1 MAPSQGPP
9 WTAQFD
15 ERDSET
21 MANFTAADVKRL
33 RELTGSGMMA
43 CKKALEEAEGD
54 FDKAVELLRLKGAKD
69 VGKRAERTAGN
80 GLVVTHFNGDT
91 EGVLLELTCE
101 TDFEAKNEQFI
112 GLADRI
118 AEFVASSDA
127 GDAQTLLGAEIEPGK
142 TVQQLLEENGAKIG
156 EKVELR
162 RFARFQGAYVTSY
175 LHKSDP
181 QLPPTTGVL
190 VELDKPDAEVAKDVA
205 QQIAAMS
212 PKYLTRDEIPAE
224 TIEKERALA
233 EQMTRDEGKPEK
245 AIPKIVEGRVNAYF
259 RDFVLLDQAFVK
271 DNKKTIAKVLDE
283 AGVNVKRF
291 ARFKVGQL

>member
-1 MAPSQGPP
+1 
-9 WTAQFD
+9 
-15 ERDSET
+15 

-69 VGKRAERTAGN
+69 VGKRAQRTAGN
-80 GLVVTHFNGDT
+80 GLVATHFNGDT
-91 EGVLLELTCE
+91 DGVLLELNCE
-101 TDFEAKNEQFI
+101 TDFVAKNEQI
-112 GLADRI
+112 IELANRI
-118 AEFVASSDA
+118 AEFVASSDVA
-127 GDAQTLLGAEIEPGK
+127 DVPALLGAEIEPGR
-142 TVQQLLEENGAKIG
+142 TVQELIEETSAKLG
-156 EKVELR
+156 EKLEVR
-162 RFARFQGAYVTSY
+162 RFARFQGGYVTSY
-175 LHKSDP
+175 LHRSDP

-190 VELDKPDAEVAKDVA
+190 VELDKADADVAKDIA

-224 TIEKERALA
+224 AIEKERALA
-233 EQMTRDEGKPEK
+233 EQITRDEGKPEK

-259 RDFVLLDQAFVK
+259 RDFVLLEQAFVK
-271 DNKKTIAKVLDE
+271 DNKKTIAKVLGE
-283 AGVNVKRF
+283 AGVTVKRF

>member
-1 MAPSQGPP
+1 
-9 WTAQFD
+9 
-15 ERDSET
+15 

-54 FDKAVELLRLKGAKD
+54 FERAVELLRLKGAKD

-80 GLVVTHFNGDT
+80 GLVTTYFSGDT
-91 EGVLLELTCE
+91 DGVLLELNCE
-101 TDFEAKNEQFI
+101 TDFVAKNEQFI
-112 GLADRI
+112 ELANTI
-118 AEFVASSDA
+118 AEFVATSDA
-127 GDAQTLLGAEIEPGK
+127 ADAQALLSAEIEPGK
-142 TVQQLLEENGAKIG
+142 TVQLLIEENSAKIG
-156 EKVELR
+156 EKLELR
-162 RFARFQGAYVTSY
+162 RFVRFQGAYVTSY

-190 VELDKPDAEVAKDVA
+190 VELDAVNAEVAKDIA

-212 PKYLTRDEIPAE
+212 PKYLTREDIPAE
-224 TIEKERALA
+224 AIEKERALA
-233 EQMTRDEGKPEK
+233 EQLTRDEGKPEQ

-259 RDFVLLDQAFVK
+259 RDFVLLEQAFVK
-271 DNKKTIAKVLDE
+271 DNKKTIAKVLGA